1 MDTEMYNY
9 DTNIFYLA
17 NPLNNNNLPYFDISQ
32 LLEEYPDS
40 CLYANPITPLNNEL
54 SLEQHNY
61 IDKPKNTRK
70 PKQPVPEHLKD
81 SKYWKYRT
89 KNNLAAKKSRAK
101 KKNKLPLAI
110 PKQKTPKKTIPQQ
123 IKALKTRIKEIDQS
137 NIQLRNEI
145 IKLTAL
151 KQNLLINHLSIYRH
165 FQST

>member
-61 IDKPKNTRK
+61 IDK
-70 PKQPVPEHLKD
+70 QIG
-81 SKYWKYRT
+81 
-89 KNNLAAKKSRAK
+89 RA
-101 KKNKLPLAI
+101 
-110 PKQKTPKKTIPQQ
+110 
-123 IKALKTRIKEIDQS
+123 
-137 NIQLRNEI
+137 
-145 IKLTAL
+145 
-151 KQNLLINHLSIYRH
+151 HV
-165 FQST
+165 